1 MNATHTIDHTLI
13 FIHWLLIHF
22 MLLTLT
28 IMTQPLKQNLEAV
41 AGGAFKNFVTFT
53 GKHLCWRL
61 FFTKLQVLR
70 SATLLK
76 ETLTQVFSSEI
87 WEILKNT
94 FFKEPLWTTAS
105 LYWLL
110 HHKLIFR
117 IHYSARFCTFTN
129 NFFFITQLKQ

>member
-28 IMTQPLKQNLEAV
+28 IMTQPLKQKPSPEVLS
-41 AGGAFKNFVTFT
+41 KTFT

-94 FFKEPLWTTAS
+94 FFKEPLWTTAT

-110 HHKLIFR
+110 HHILIFE
-117 IHYSARFCTFTN
+117 FTTVHVFVLLQIISSLLRN
-129 NFFFITQLKQ
+129 